1 MAEVPQSSFEEL
13 AELLGDQ
20 EEITQ
25 FDEATNTTIV
35 TKAIE
40 DGYQQIITTKEWVND
55 KIGKRTTTRV
65 RTYYAAVE
73 EEEEVEENVEEE
85 VIDDE
90 TLAELRAN
98 APPPTE
104 AEYVVGKDGKKKK
117 KKSKIEGT
125 ADVVREAFEGG
136 YKEITT
142 IRFPDGTSKTS
153 TKLFYD
159 PVPVPKSDSQVVEET
174 TTTKSGKKKKVKKVV
189 NTNQEIL
196 ETYEDEDNNKV
207 TVAREPFPDGSGHK
221 DIVTTKMPNGEF
233 KQNTTLVF
241 YPKDRE
247 IIETTEIIEHEASS
261 TRMNV
266 KETIIKQ
273 HHGSEETETKTSS
286 KKTSKKS
293 SKSTKIENQHNFDQ
307 DDSHRAQQ
315 AQQVQ
320 QVQQVQEQSS
330 DFETKKIIKKKTKQI
345 SSDDQREA
353 LMARDNAEGVTTV
366 VREKTDKG
374 YREIS
379 TTVFADG
386 SSKTQTRE
394 FFDAVE
400 ETIDPQQ
407 ALEMRENLAV
417 LANQP
422 PKILNNADG
431 STSTVVVERI
441 GNGYRQTTTTKKLN
455 GATSVQ
461 TREFYDP
468 VEEEFQDPSFGSKR
482 RVVQS
487 KQNIQGQ
494 QNTMKSVKLFG

>member
-13 AELLGDQ
+13 AELLGDK
-20 EEITQ
+20 EEVTT

-73 EEEEVEENVEEE
+73 EEEEVEEDVEEV

-90 TLAELRAN
+90 TLAQLRAN
-98 APPPTE
+98 APPPSSGE
-104 AEYVVGKDGKKKK
+104 PEYVVGKDGKKKK

-125 ADVVREAFEGG
+125 ADVIREAFDGG

-142 IRFPDGTSKTS
+142 VRFPDGTSKTS
-153 TKLFYD
+153 TKMFYD
-159 PVPVPKSDSQVVEET
+159 PVPVPKSESHVVEET
-174 TTTKSGKKKKVKKVV
+174 QTTKSGKKKKVKKVV
-189 NTNQEIL
+189 NSNQEIL
-196 ETYEDEDNNKV
+196 ETYEDDDGNPV

-221 DIVTTKMPNGEF
+221 DIVTTKLPNGQF
-233 KQNTTLVF
+233 KQNTTLIF
-241 YPKDRE
+241 YPKEKE
-247 IIETTEIIEHEASS
+247 IIETTEIIEHEATS

-273 HHGSEETETKTSS
+273 NNGLQETETKTSS
-286 KKTSKKS
+286 KKSSKKTSKS
-293 SKSTKIENQHNFDQ
+293 SKVENVEN
-307 DDSHRAQQ
+307 SHPQQ
-315 AQQVQ
+315 AQVQ
-320 QVQQVQEQSS
+320 QVQHVQEQNSE
-330 DFETKKIIKKKTKQI
+330 FETKKIIKKKTNKI
-345 SSDDQREA
+345 TSEEQREA

-379 TTVFADG
+379 TTVFPDG

-400 ETIDPQQ
+400 ETVDPEQ
-407 ALEMRENLAV
+407 AMAMRENLAV

-422 PKILNNADG
+422 PKVLNNADG
-431 STSTVVVERI
+431 STSTIVVERI
-441 GNGYRQTTTTKKLN
+441 SNGYRQTTTTKKLN

-468 VEEEFQDPSFGSKR
+468 VEEDAQDQGFGSKR

>member
-25 FDEATNTTIV
+25 FDEATNTTIL

-90 TLAELRAN
+90 TLAQLRAN

-125 ADVVREAFEGG
+125 ADVIREAFDGG

-142 IRFPDGTSKTS
+142 VRFPDGTSKTS
-153 TKLFYD
+153 TKMFYD
-159 PVPVPKSDSQVVEET
+159 PVPVPKSDNQVVEEV
-174 TTTKSGKKKKVKKVV
+174 TTTKSGKKKKTKKVV

-196 ETYEDEDNNKV
+196 ETYEDEDNNQV
-207 TVAREPFPDGSGHK
+207 IVSREPFPDGSGHK
-221 DIVTTKMPNGEF
+221 DIVTTKLPNGQF
-233 KQNTTLVF
+233 KQNTTIVF
-241 YPKDRE
+241 YPKDKE
-247 IIETTEIIEHEASS
+247 IIETTEIIEHEATS

-273 HHGSEETETKTSS
+273 HHGGEEIETKTSS
-286 KKTSKKS
+286 KKSSKKTSKS
-293 SKSTKIENQHNFDQ
+293 SKVENHQNYEQ
-307 DDSHRAQQ
+307 DDRPQ
-315 AQQVQ
+315 AQHVQ

-345 SSDDQREA
+345 TADDQREA
-353 LMARDNAEGVTTV
+353 LMARDNSEGVTTV

-379 TTVFADG
+379 TTVFPDG
-386 SSKTQTRE
+386 STKTQTRE

-400 ETIDPQQ
+400 ETVDPQQ
-407 ALEMRENLAV
+407 AMEMRENLAV

-422 PKILNNADG
+422 PKVLSNADG

-468 VEEEFQDPSFGSKR
+468 VEEESQDPSFGSKR